1 MDAYEVC
8 IRAGCLWD
16 GVVKVRDALL
26 VLLARHPAHGY
37 QLKVDYERITG
48 AGPVNVGQIYT
59 TLDRLRRDDLV
70 DRDTDRGDRR
80 VPYHLTD
87 KGRNSALAWLLD
99 PGDPSTN
106 GRSAVAGKVLL
117 ALGVPGIDA
126 HAVIDAH
133 RLALLASVQAIRQR
147 TRNHPLDLEGRLVI
161 EAEVAVDR
169 VLLRGAAVT
178 VLESRLRI

>member
-1 MDAYEVC
+1 MQAM
-8 IRAGCLWD
+8 CLRN

-26 VLLARHPAHGY
+26 ALLARHPAHGY

-70 DRDTDRGDRR
+70 DRDTDSGDRR
-80 VPYHLTD
+80 VPYYLTD
-87 KGRNSALAWLLD
+87 KGRSSAVTWLFD

-117 ALGVPGIDA
+117 ALGVPGIDT

-133 RLALLASVQAIRQR
+133 RFALLASVQATRQR
-147 TRNHPLDLEGRLVI
+147 TRNHTLDLEGRLVI
-161 EAEVAVDR
+161 EAEVAVSEAE
-169 VLLRGAAVT
+169 LRWLDLCEA
-178 VLESRLRI
+178 ELRTAERNP